1 MSVKALIRVV
11 KASIRN
17 EEWTSVEITSS
28 CDENR
33 VRVHRAT
40 PSVPARKPSS
50 KIPPPAKTEATEPR
64 IISGRE
70 RKKLKFQRHG
80 ALTRLL
86 NTRLGLCAWRGWF
99 ASWKEHTAAQRAV
112 AKADDAPVD
121 GATDKADMTD
131 TDDAGASDGAQPAAV
146 GATPA
151 APSSPTRPD
160 KAAAKRQHA
169 SPGVGQ
175 KRGRGR
181 GRGRGTRGRG

>member
-1 MSVKALIRVV
+1 M
-11 KASIRN
+11 
-17 EEWTSVEITSS
+17 EITSS

-33 VRVHRAT
+33 VRVHRAM
-40 PSVPARKPSS
+40 PSAPARMPSS
-50 KIPPPAKTEATEPR
+50 KIPPPAKATEPR
-64 IISGRE
+64 MISGRE

-131 TDDAGASDGAQPAAV
+131 MDDAGASDGAQPAAV
-146 GATPA
+146 DPV
-151 APSSPTRPD
+151 PCQ
-160 KAAAKRQHA
+160 K
-169 SPGVGQ
+169 PG
-175 KRGRGR
+175 
-181 GRGRGTRGRG
+181 